1 LGVLEQLD
9 ADAAGALEH
18 FLDFNGQIKLAVAC
32 DGQAGCV
39 GFAGGQILDPGGH
52 GLFVFRGDALLDRQL
67 ALGFRDQD
75 LFLVTVFI
83 DFPLG
88 SGLRYCSYCKR
99 PQ

>member
-39 GFAGGQILDPGGH
+39 GFACGQVLDPGGH
-52 GLFVFRGDALLDRQL
+52 CLFVFRGDALLGRQL
-67 ALGFRDQD
+67 ALVFRDQD

-88 SGLRYCSYCKR
+88 SALL
-99 PQ
+99 